1 MLIDSHLHLNDKEFD
16 HDLQEVIDR
25 AKSADVRLMVVNG
38 YDIASSQRALDISHD
53 HPGVYATCGIHPSEA
68 SKVAYDST
76 ILQNLL
82 NDPKV
87 IGIGEI
93 GLDYYW
99 DDTNKS
105 LQQALFREQLALA
118 TELNLPVIIHSR
130 NAIQD
135 TFDILYEYP
144 VRGIIHCYSSSY
156 EMALRFVKRGFLIGI
171 GGVVTFKNAGLR
183 EIVEK
188 MDLNYLVTETDSPY
202 LAPHPHRGKRNEPQ
216 NIPLIIQAISQLKH
230 TPEEEVIQAVYHNFT
245 SIFKIKESS

>member
-25 AKSADVRLMVVNG
+25 AQSADVRLMVVNG

-68 SKVAYDST
+68 SKVALNLT

-99 DDTNKS
+99 
-105 LQQALFREQLALA
+105 
-118 TELNLPVIIHSR
+118 
-130 NAIQD
+130 
-135 TFDILYEYP
+135 
-144 VRGIIHCYSSSY
+144 
-156 EMALRFVKRGFLIGI
+156 
-171 GGVVTFKNAGLR
+171 
-183 EIVEK
+183 
-188 MDLNYLVTETDSPY
+188 
-202 LAPHPHRGKRNEPQ
+202 
-216 NIPLIIQAISQLKH
+216 
-230 TPEEEVIQAVYHNFT
+230 
-245 SIFKIKESS
+245 